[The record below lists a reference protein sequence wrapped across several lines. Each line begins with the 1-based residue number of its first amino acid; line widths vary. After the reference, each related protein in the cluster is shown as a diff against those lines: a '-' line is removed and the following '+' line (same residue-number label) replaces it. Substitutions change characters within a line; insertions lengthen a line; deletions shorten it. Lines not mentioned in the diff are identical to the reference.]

1 MPSNTWIQP
10 KEPIMTKILQINSS
24 ARRVQEDGQGSFS
37 SRYASELVG
46 ALKGR
51 DAGATVTVRDLG
63 VNPHPALD
71 EAALGALFTPA
82 DKRSPEQAAIVAAN
96 DALIA
101 ELLAHDVIVIGAPMI
116 NFGVPAQLKN
126 WIDAVARAGTTF
138 RYTANGPEGLV
149 KGKKA
154 YVVSAR
160 GGFHVGQPT
169 DEGVTNYLRTFLG
182 FLGIKDVE
190 FIYLEGLGMGAEAVE
205 NAEVGARERIAELT
219 GEVTL

>member
-1 MPSNTWIQP
+1 MS
-10 KEPIMTKILQINSS
+10 KILQINSS
-24 ARRVQEDGQGSFS
+24 ARRVQDGQGSFS
-37 SRYASELVG
+37 TRFASELVD

-63 VNPHPALD
+63 LNPHPALD

-82 DKRSPEQAAIVAAN
+82 EQRNEAQAAIVSAN
-96 DALIA
+96 DALIN

-138 RYTANGPEGLV
+138 RYTATGPEGLI

-154 YVVSAR
+154 YVVSSR
-160 GGFHVGQPT
+160 GGFHVGQPS
-169 DEGVTNYLRTFLG
+169 DEGVTNYLRRFLG
-182 FLGIKDVE
+182 FIGITDVE
-190 FIYLEGLGMGAEAVE
+190 FVYLEGLNMGPEAAE
-205 NAEVGARERIAELT
+205 NAVAAARERIAELT

>member
-1 MPSNTWIQP
+1 
-10 KEPIMTKILQINSS
+10 MTKILQINSS
-24 ARRVQEDGQGSFS
+24 ARRVQDGQGSFS
-37 SRYASELVG
+37 TRFANELVD

-51 DAGATVTVRDLG
+51 EAGATVTLRDLG
-63 VNPHPALD
+63 ANPHPALD
-71 EAALGALFTPA
+71 EATLGALFTPA
-82 DKRSPEQAAIVAAN
+82 DQRSPEQAAIVAAN

-101 ELLAHDVIVIGAPMI
+101 ELQAHDVIVIGVPMI

-126 WIDAVARAGTTF
+126 WIDAVARAGVTF
-138 RYTANGPEGLV
+138 RYTATGPEGLV
-149 KGKKA
+149 SGKKV

-182 FLGIKDVE
+182 FLGMKDVD
-190 FIYLEGLGMGAEAVE
+190 FVYLEGLNMGPEAVE
-205 NAEVGARERIAELT
+205 NAVNGARERIAELT